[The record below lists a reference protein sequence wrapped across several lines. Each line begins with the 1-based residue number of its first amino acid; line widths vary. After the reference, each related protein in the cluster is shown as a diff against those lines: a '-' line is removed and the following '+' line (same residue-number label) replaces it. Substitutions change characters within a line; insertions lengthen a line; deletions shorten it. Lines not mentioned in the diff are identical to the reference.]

1 MCRPVYDVEPHTQF
15 NGRVEEHAMAVSRI
29 GFIDSGINF
38 TSISVPVGMTENGLP
53 VGEMLIAREGDLCV
67 SCNQGQAWPC
77 GAVSSV
83 KFALRQYESA
93 GFHPP
98 AHTRDPETVPVLR
111 AV

>member
-15 NGRVEEHAMAVSRI
+15 NGRMEEHAMAVSRI

-67 SCNQGQAWPC
+67 PCKQGQAWPR
-77 GAVSSV
+77 GAV
-83 KFALRQYESA
+83 
-93 GFHPP
+93 
-98 AHTRDPETVPVLR
+98 
-111 AV
+111 